1 MIPEFRDDGPEF
13 IDFFAGCGG
22 FSLGLREAGWRLV
35 RAINHWAPAI
45 RSHQINFVD
54 AEHERADLNVYDMR
68 RLRRAKVLV
77 GSPICTEASPSGA
90 NSGYRRLRQI
100 EGQLALEVEE
110 APVGQAGYE
119 RTRATFF
126 DFVRAAE
133 TWRFLAVLMENVPDV
148 AWKWGLF
155 EWFLRGMLLLGYNL
169 QIVCVSAAHIGGAGN
184 LHAPQW
190 RDRMFLIFTREGVP
204 LPDVAPRPEAWC
216 ARCGH
221 VVRAVQWWNPRTRRF
236 LGHYIGKYGVQY
248 EYRCP
253 AGHGKVEPYVRPA
266 ASIIEWNKPGR
277 RLGDGKMP
285 VPETLRRIREGLE
298 LLREPS
304 LITVNHGADADHRAL
319 PVLSSPLPTRTTK
332 IGEGIAVPPGY
343 ALPGAIPAFI
353 AEMRTHQ
360 GSRRVSEPV
369 TTVATSGRHHYLGAV
384 DDCGQIEVDERALVV
399 PYRRTGKLGPL
410 GEPEREPIAIE
421 DVRWRML
428 TLLEHRRTQRL
439 PDWYELTGTL
449 DEQRMQVGNAVPVN
463 VGHWLGR
470 QVMQVL

>member
-253 AGHGKVEPYVRPA
+253 AGHGKVEP
-266 ASIIEWNKPGR
+266 K
-277 RLGDGKMP
+277 
-285 VPETLRRIREGLE
+285 
-298 LLREPS
+298 
-304 LITVNHGADADHRAL
+304 
-319 PVLSSPLPTRTTK
+319 
-332 IGEGIAVPPGY
+332 
-343 ALPGAIPAFI
+343 
-353 AEMRTHQ
+353 
-360 GSRRVSEPV
+360 
-369 TTVATSGRHHYLGAV
+369 
-384 DDCGQIEVDERALVV
+384 
-399 PYRRTGKLGPL
+399 
-410 GEPEREPIAIE
+410 
-421 DVRWRML
+421 
-428 TLLEHRRTQRL
+428 
-439 PDWYELTGTL
+439 
-449 DEQRMQVGNAVPVN
+449 
-463 VGHWLGR
+463 
-470 QVMQVL
+470 